1 MELQYAQA
9 QFRAD
14 LVAAELLLQT
24 SVDGLYGRSGAFE
37 DIVEG
42 IDRMVVAAGA
52 DHNAARYRFPP
63 VFPRC
68 HITQ

>member
-14 LVAAELLLQT
+14 LVAAELLVQT

-42 IDRMVVAAGA
+42 IDRMVVAAGTRVG
-52 DHNAARYRFPP
+52 ARAHR
-63 VFPRC
+63 
-68 HITQ
+68 